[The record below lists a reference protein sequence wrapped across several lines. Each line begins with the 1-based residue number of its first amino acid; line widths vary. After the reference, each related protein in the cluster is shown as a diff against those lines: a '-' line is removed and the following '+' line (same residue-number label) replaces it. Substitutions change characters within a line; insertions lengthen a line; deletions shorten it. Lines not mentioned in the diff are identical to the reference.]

1 MTVSAADTSCA
12 DDGIYRTTFD
22 PSAQHPCAAVVEA
35 IETATGSRTQ
45 AVLADSIDP
54 DTLTQLYR
62 DDGNGSWILC
72 FEHDGVEVTL
82 WGSGRIHV
90 DTEAVESSP
99 TGTTEPSTHC

>member
-1 MTVSAADTSCA
+1 MTVSAAESHCV
-12 DDGIYRTTFD
+12 DDGTYRTMFD

-35 IETATGSRTQ
+35 IETATGGNRTQ

-62 DDGNGSWILC
+62 DDGNDSWMLS

-82 WGSGRIHV
+82 WGTGRIHV
-90 DTEAVESSP
+90 DC
-99 TGTTEPSTHC
+99 GSTAPATR